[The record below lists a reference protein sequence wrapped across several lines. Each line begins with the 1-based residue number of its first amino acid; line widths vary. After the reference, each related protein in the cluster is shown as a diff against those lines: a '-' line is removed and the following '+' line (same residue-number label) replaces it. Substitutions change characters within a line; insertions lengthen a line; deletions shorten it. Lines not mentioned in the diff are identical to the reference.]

1 MGLQEGSNNRDY
13 IGAMDSRAFLILRQL
28 QESPFGSDFGK
39 ICQSLVALALK
50 ENEFDHV
57 VNRLVE
63 GVDIDASGSLGQ
75 FAIEVKTTEGR
86 EVLIGEKDIKG
97 WKDRSRDHYAPVL
110 AALGISLLSQ
120 WTLCDA
126 TDLPKGTH
134 RIQRLRLHEIAPLTN
149 VVTSAFDALVRRH
162 FPDLLNLR
170 NSSPLEHLKRLLEKA
185 GVESKD

>member
-1 MGLQEGSNNRDY
+1 MESG
-13 IGAMDSRAFLILRQL
+13 AFLILRQL
-28 QESPFGSDFGK
+28 QQSSFGSDFGK
-39 ICQSLVALALK
+39 ICQSLLALALR
-50 ENEFDHV
+50 ENGFDHV

-63 GVDIDASGSLGQ
+63 GVDIDTTGDLGQ

-110 AALGISLLSQ
+110 AALGISLLSE

-134 RIQRLRLHEIAPLTN
+134 RIQRLRLHEIVPLTD
-149 VVTSAFDALVRRH
+149 VVTRAFDGLVRRH
-162 FPDLLNLR
+162 VPDLLNLR
-170 NSSPLEHLKRLLEKA
+170 NSSPLEHLKRLLERA
-185 GVESKD
+185 GVESED